1 VFEGWLHGF
10 QSLSSPH
17 ELLFLGLGVTVGLFV
32 GVLPGLGGVATLAL
46 ITPLT
51 YGMSTVSSFALAGG
65 VMGAV
70 PMGGAITAIL
80 LNTPGH
86 GANVVTCLDGYPL
99 ATQGKAGLAIGAAA
113 SSNAIGGLIG
123 AITVLAVLPLANVL
137 VFAVGP
143 PEFFLLALLG
153 LLLVATISRGRLLRS
168 VISAGFGLMLATVGY
183 SSVTGGARFT
193 FGSDYLWNGIPITP
207 PLIGM
212 FAVAEMLNLMIK
224 GGSVLNTQTSVKVT
238 NVTSGLVESFR
249 HWGTLLQGSLIG
261 TFLGCIPGCGAAV
274 SSFLSYSITARFSK
288 DPESFGKGNIKGIIA
303 TEAAVNAKDGSTLIP
318 TLALGVPGSAEMAVF
333 MGILILHGMQP
344 GPFMLIGHQTE
355 IYSLIWAITAS
366 CFVASAI
373 GLLLARPLSKVT
385 AIDSQLLA
393 PIVIVIAFAGSY
405 AVDREVDNII
415 ITAVFAL
422 FGYMSIRFDFPRIAM
437 VMAMVLG
444 GIALR
449 SYEQSM
455 MISNGSWSIFVTRP
469 VCMVL
474 VFCIIVG
481 LLAPILL
488 RRSGLRLAR
497 GDAARPLSRPEEVGD
512 AKVKLSDG

>member
-1 VFEGWLHGF
+1 MLQAWLHGI

-17 ELLFLGLGVTVGLFV
+17 ELLFLALGVATGLFV

-86 GANVVTCLDGYPL
+86 AANVVTCLDGYPL
-99 ATQGKAGLAIGAAA
+99 AAQGKAGLAIGAAA

-123 AITVLAVLPLANVL
+123 TITVLAVLPLAHTL
-137 VFAVGP
+137 VFVIGP
-143 PEFFLLALLG
+143 PEFFLLSVLG

-168 VISAGFGLMLATVGY
+168 LIAAGFGLMLATVGY

-193 FGSDYLWNGIPITP
+193 FGSEYLWDGIPITP

-224 GGSVLNTQTSVKVT
+224 GGSILNIQTSVEVT
-238 NVTSGLVESFR
+238 NVTDGLAESFR

-261 TFLGCIPGCGAAV
+261 TFLGCIPGIGAAV
-274 SSFLSYSITARFSK
+274 SSFLSYSITAKFSK
-288 DPESFGKGNIKGIIA
+288 NPESFGKGNIKGIIA

-333 MGILILHGMQP
+333 MGILILHGIQP
-344 GPFMLIGHQTE
+344 GPFMLINHQTE
-355 IYSLIWAITAS
+355 IYSLIWALTAS
-366 CFVASAI
+366 CWVAAGI
-373 GLLLARPLSKVT
+373 GLLLARPLSKIT

-393 PIVIVIAFAGSY
+393 PLVIVIAFAGSY
-405 AVDREVDNII
+405 AVDRELANVCV
-415 ITAVFAL
+415 TAVFAL
-422 FGYMSIRFDFPRIAM
+422 FGYMAIRFDFPRIGM

-444 GIALR
+444 SIALR
-449 SYEQSM
+449 SYQQTM
-455 MISNGSWSIFVTRP
+455 MISRGSWSVFLTRP
-469 VCMVL
+469 VSVFL
-474 VFCIIVG
+474 VICIILG
-481 LLAPILL
+481 LLAPVLL
-488 RRSGLRLAR
+488 RMSGLRLAR
-497 GDAARPLSRPEEVGD
+497 GDAARAPPR
-512 AKVKLSDG
+512 A